1 MLLSGL
7 KNTVAVIDNVTE
19 LTGKLIAWLTLVM
32 VLMTFII
39 VLLRYGFNLGWV
51 AMQESVLYFH
61 GLVFM
66 LGAAYTLKADGH
78 VRVDIFYQRF
88 SAKTKALVNLLGGL
102 LLLLPVTVFI
112 FFICLDYVLVSWQ
125 IMEKSSEAGGLP
137 LVYLNKT
144 LLLLMP
150 VTLLLQGLAEIMR
163 NLIFLLAQNSK
174 TGELL

>member
-1 MLLSGL
+1 MNVKWALPLLVLS
-7 KNTVAVIDNVTE
+7 VAASVFALSIFGVT
-19 LTGKLIAWLTLVM
+19 TTKLL
-32 VLMTFII
+32 
-39 VLLRYGFNLGWV
+39 
-51 AMQESVLYFH
+51 ESAQYFQAITI
-61 GLVFM
+61 M
-66 LGAAYTLKADGH
+66 LGAAATLLASKH

-125 IMEKSSEAGGLP
+125 IMEKSSEVGGLP

-174 TGELL
+174 TGGLL